1 MFTKLTFADANAS
14 YENAEFVIF
23 GAPFDGTSCFRSG
36 SRGAPLA
43 IRKASYNFELY
54 YPAYDIDLGDIS
66 FCDLGDIDVSTLVDE
81 TLAFIQSEMKRIIG
95 DGKTPIM
102 IGGEHSL
109 TCACVRAFSDVNVVV
124 LDAHLDLR
132 DEYAGTRQSHACVSR
147 RILDRVGVESY
158 ASLGIRSG
166 AREEYDFA
174 KQNGVRFY
182 SATQVQSEGVVNIT
196 QDLIKYLGKG
206 KIYLSI
212 DMDVIDPAYAPAV
225 GTPEPFGLT
234 PDDIRYIL
242 QALAPRVVGFDL
254 VEISPDYDHGQTSL
268 LGAKLIRE
276 FIVVK
281 GSVKNER
288 TTTTG

>member
-1 MFTKLTFADANAS
+1 LFIKPTFADASAS
-14 YENAEFVIF
+14 YEDAKFVIF
-23 GAPFDGTSCFRSG
+23 GVPFDGTSCFRPG
-36 SRGAPLA
+36 SRWAPLA

-54 YPAYDIDLGDIS
+54 HPGYDIDLCDVP
-66 FCDLGDIDVSTLVDE
+66 FCDLGDIEVSVSVDE
-81 TLAFIQSEMKRIIG
+81 TLADVQSETKRII
-95 DGKTPIM
+95 DDDKTPIM

-109 TCACVRAFSDVNVVV
+109 AYACVRAFGDVSVIV

-132 DEYAGTRQSHACVSR
+132 DEYAGSRQNHACVSR

-174 KQNGVRFY
+174 RQNGVRFY
-182 SATQVQSEGVVNIT
+182 SAEQVQSEGIVNVVRDVT
-196 QDLIKYLGKG
+196 RHLTSG

-234 PDDIRYIL
+234 PADVRYVI
-242 QALAPRVVGFDL
+242 QEIAPRVAGFDL

-268 LGAKLIRE
+268 LGAKLVRE
-276 FIVVK
+276 FIAAK
-281 GSVKNER
+281 GGAEK
-288 TTTTG
+288 